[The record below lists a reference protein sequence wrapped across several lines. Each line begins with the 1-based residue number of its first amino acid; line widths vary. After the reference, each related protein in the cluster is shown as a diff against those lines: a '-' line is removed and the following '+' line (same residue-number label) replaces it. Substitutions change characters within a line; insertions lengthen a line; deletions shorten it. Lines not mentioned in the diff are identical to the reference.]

1 MKMRAVS
8 QSVFGGPEVLEMV
21 EVDRPVPGDGEVLV
35 KVRAVGVNPADWR
48 LRSGQIR
55 YFGEPPFRLG
65 CDVSGVV
72 EATGPGA
79 GKFEVGD
86 EVFGMLLSPAGAYA
100 EYVVVAQD
108 SLARKPN
115 GIDHVHAAALPV
127 AALTAW
133 QGLAKLRS
141 GDRVLIHAAAG
152 GVGHLA
158 VQFARERGATVIGTA
173 RAAKHGFLRDL
184 GADELIDYTAEDFTK
199 LEPVD
204 LVFDLVGG
212 EAAQPSLELVKSG
225 GVFVDALG
233 SDQLAGEPGY
243 FRLYCEANGDELAKI
258 AELVESG
265 VVKIHVERVLPL
277 DEVAEA
283 HRLVETGRTTGKI
296 VLTP

>member
-21 EVDRPVPGDGEVLV
+21 EVDRPAPGDGEVVV
-35 KVRAVGVNPADWR
+35 KVHAVAVNPADWR

-55 YFGEPPFRLG
+55 YFGEPPFTLG

-72 EATGPGA
+72 AATGPGA
-79 GKFEVGD
+79 DKFEAGD

-100 EYVVVAQD
+100 EYVVLAQD
-108 SLARKPN
+108 SLTRKPKSL
-115 GIDHVHAAALPV
+115 DHVHAAALPV

-141 GDRVLIHAAAG
+141 GDRVLIQAAAG

-173 RAAKHGFLRDL
+173 RAAKHEFLRDL
-184 GADELIDYTAEDFTK
+184 GADQLIDYTTEDFTK
-199 LEPVD
+199 IEPVD
-204 LVFDLVGG
+204 VVLDLVGG
-212 EAAQPSLELVKSG
+212 DVAQPSLELVKPG

-233 SDQLAGEPGY
+233 SDQLAAQPGY

-258 AELVESG
+258 AELVDAG
-265 VVKIHVERVLPL
+265 TVKVHVEKVLPL
-277 DEVAEA
+277 DKVAEA